1 MNRDK
6 LIEEFE
12 AETGNKF
19 NVEYVVYNDYAEWLE
34 QKLINLL
41 TIPDVSKQRE
51 LLYAFIDWNEA
62 NDRNDNDETGFK
74 EDADDFLKSI
84 L

>member
-51 LLYAFIDWNEA
+51 LLIAFMGRKWHE
-62 NDRNDNDETGFK
+62 DEIMNSD
-74 EDADDFLKSI
+74 EEIVDMYLKKQ
-84 L
+84 